1 MHSFFGRARRRET
14 TAAVAIT
21 VLGLLSGCGEEGLFP
36 TTVDPGADFSVADI
50 VFDEAYFYCQVEPR
64 VMIANSCGS
73 GDPGQGDAA
82 GGCHYSVTSFR
93 LTEYSPLVADSCNG
107 NVPRGAILAAARQN
121 YQTSQARMKRD
132 PELARLL
139 QHPLGNMRHPR
150 RIFDE
155 SSDSA
160 EAIREWATRVSTQ

>member
-1 MHSFFGRARRRET
+1 MHSFFGRARGRET
-14 TAAVAIT
+14 TVAVAISIF
-21 VLGLLSGCGEEGLFP
+21 LSGCGEEGLFP
-36 TTVDPGADFSVADI
+36 TTVDPGPDFSVADI
-50 VFDEAYFYCQVEPR
+50 VFEESFFYCQVEPR
-64 VMIANSCGS
+64 VLVANSCGG
-73 GDPGQGDAA
+73 GDPGQDPA

-107 NVPRGAILAAARQN
+107 NVVTGAVLAAARQN

-132 PELARLL
+132 PEVARLL

-150 RIFDE
+150 RIFE
-155 SSDSA
+155 ENSDAA